1 MHQKIMNS
9 TSSGEFE
16 VLCRGLLVWRKTYWY
31 REISVFGLVSRG
43 QILLIKAVC
52 LARLQAREFGVATCI
67 L

>member
-1 MHQKIMNS
+1 LKSKIK
-9 TSSGEFE
+9 TKHRKDF
-16 VLCRGLLVWRKTYWY
+16 LCVKNNKTQFK
-31 REISVFGLVSRG
+31 IDNFVDFT

>member
-1 MHQKIMNS
+1 MEIWLWISFGIASKI
-9 TSSGEFE
+9 
-16 VLCRGLLVWRKTYWY
+16 KTKAWKE
-31 REISVFGLVSRG
+31 RMRN